1 MRNHFLRLLALA
13 LALCALCGCGLIET
27 DTPPTL
33 PKLDL
38 SGSTLTGTVEYVN
51 GRTCRILV
59 TQGDSH
65 YNAATEKRE
74 ADAIFVTFSTLEGSK
89 SVQVGD
95 TITFTYSYTDDVS
108 ERNSEPHITVNRIT
122 VRSAQSAQ

>member
-1 MRNHFLRLLALA
+1 MRKKLLRLLALA
-13 LALCALCGCGLIET
+13 MAACVLCGCNIIET
-27 DTPPTL
+27 DNPPTL
-33 PKLDL
+33 PRLDL
-38 SGSTLTGTVEYVN
+38 ATSTLTGTVEYVN

-59 TQGDSH
+59 TEGDSH
-65 YNAATEKRE
+65 YDAATEKRE

-108 ERNSEPHITVNRIT
+108 ERNNEPHITVNRIT
-122 VRSAQSAQ
+122 VK